1 MSNKVSEKI
10 QDRFH
15 YYYIS
20 SSSFKLLKK
29 NKTQQKEGG
38 GGAEKFHLRVTNPVF
53 PFSFFNYLERVSIS
67 IVVIMAL
74 ALPRMF

>member
-29 NKTQQKEGG
+29 NKTQQKEG